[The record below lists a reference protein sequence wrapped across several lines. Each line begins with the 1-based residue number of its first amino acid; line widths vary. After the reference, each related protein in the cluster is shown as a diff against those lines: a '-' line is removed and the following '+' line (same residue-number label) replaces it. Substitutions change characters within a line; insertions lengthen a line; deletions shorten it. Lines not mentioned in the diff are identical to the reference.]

1 MVWLYEQWLVSYT
14 HTGTHTAGTHA
25 HTSLLKTHARP
36 QGPWKQRRGDVTPFL
51 LSLCLSMR
59 WPYMTG
65 ATGLCMFSTKGWH
78 VSCPHTIRVK
88 CEKRRLCVCEC
99 ASILHLSLF
108 DRNAAASTLTSQH
121 TLSRQCVCQRH
132 REMEC
137 VYVRAVDKGGKG
149 GGLLRNLRKKGKEE
163 GKAEGEREIDMEGDW
178 GVTSQR
184 R

>member
-1 MVWLYEQWLVSYT
+1 M
-14 HTGTHTAGTHA
+14 
-25 HTSLLKTHARP
+25 
-36 QGPWKQRRGDVTPFL
+36 
-51 LSLCLSMR
+51 
-59 WPYMTG
+59 
-65 ATGLCMFSTKGWH
+65 
-78 VSCPHTIRVK
+78 
-88 CEKRRLCVCEC
+88 CEC

-163 GKAEGEREIDMEGDW
+163 GKAEGEREIDMEGD
-178 GVTSQR
+178 
-184 R
+184 